1 MLNIKDPE
9 AHRLAKEIAARTG
22 ETLTETVLSALR
34 DKRARLSPSPTVEER
49 LAAIREITRE
59 TSRLMRAGPKFTI
72 EDLYDDET
80 GLPK

>member
-9 AHRLAKEIAARTG
+9 AHRLAKEIVAETG
-22 ETLTETVLSALR
+22 ESLTQAVIVALR
-34 DKRARLSPSPTVEER
+34 DRHARVVPPPVREFDR
-49 LAAIREITRE
+49 AAIDAIVKE
-59 TSRLMRAGPKFTI
+59 TSAAFRNGPKFEI

>member
-9 AHRLAKEIAARTG
+9 AHRLAKEIAAQTG
-22 ETLTETVLSALR
+22 ESLTQTVVSALR
-34 DKRARLSPSPTVEER
+34 DKRARLAPNPAREIDME
-49 LAAIREITRE
+49 AIRAIIAE
-59 TSRLMRAGPKFTI
+59 TSKAMRAGPKFTV

>member
-9 AHRLAKEIAARTG
+9 AHRLAKEIAAQTG
-22 ETLTETVLSALR
+22 ESLTQTVVAALR
-34 DKRARLSPSPTVEER
+34 DKHARVVPHAVREFDR
-49 LAAIREITRE
+49 AAIDAIVKE
-59 TSRLMRAGPKFTI
+59 TSAAFRTGPKFEI